1 MSATPDPSR
10 AVTVPVPL
18 TDIEAGLDPQRGH
31 RAADV
36 TNDEALALTKALRIA
51 VEGLNEAAEALGMA
65 KRGLDVAGVHIGHDI
80 THHNESSARAALAAV
95 RELVDLGEKP

>member
-1 MSATPDPSR
+1 M
-10 AVTVPVPL
+10 TVPVPL

-51 VEGLNEAAEALGMA
+51 VEGLDRVERWYVCKNVPDDDGDFITCRGFTDDSTGWCGWCCALDA
-65 KRGLDVAGVHIGHDI
+65 I
-80 THHNESSARAALAAV
+80 ESV
-95 RELVDLGEKP
+95 RELVGLGEKP

>member
-18 TDIEAGLDPQRGH
+18 TELERWAQSLSSSDPLGDDL
-31 RAADV
+31 AALC
-36 TNDEALALTKALRIA
+36 EALRIA

>member
-1 MSATPDPSR
+1 M
-10 AVTVPVPL
+10 TVPVPL
-18 TDIEAGLDPQRGH
+18 TDDDSHTIDVGPVWCPTCKREYGNTEA
-31 RAADV
+31 
-36 TNDEALALTKALRIA
+36 EALREALRIA

-95 RELVDLGEKP
+95 RELVDLGGDDE